1 MNGAKLLLEI
11 VPECAGADIDKRCR
25 SVSLL
30 HAFETAAIETD
41 AAEDRDGAA
50 ADAASPTSGGDGDA
64 GFIAAPEHGSD
75 FGSAG
80 RPSDDTGP
88 GGHGSRERPSDGDGP
103 PVSARLG
110 ERLRSHVDDGA
121 RAGEAF

>member
-11 VPECAGADIDKRCR
+11 VAECAGADIDKRCR

-50 ADAASPTSGGDGDA
+50 ADTAAPTSRSDGDA
-64 GFIAAPEHGSD
+64 GIVAAPEHAGDLGGVGWSSD
-75 FGSAG
+75 DARPRGHG
-80 RPSDDTGP
+80 TRQRPSQ
-88 GGHGSRERPSDGDGP
+88 
-103 PVSARLG
+103 
-110 ERLRSHVDDGA
+110 
-121 RAGEAF
+121 